1 MGSFSDFTGYANETG
16 ARLSEQPLVFEI
28 TRRLDATQR
37 EVFDFVSDIDR
48 LSEWIWLCKKSWAD
62 NSRAEAPG
70 EVGAVRMIQ
79 GPAGKPFRE
88 VIKTYEAPRM
98 LAYSAPD
105 AAFMGLCTEHLGV
118 LTCEPHPD
126 GGTVVCWQ
134 AYGRLPRASAKA
146 WGGKKLFQVAL
157 SNGLQNLERKFSRR

>member
-1 MGSFSDFTGYANETG
+1 MSAFSDFTGHANETG
-16 ARLSEQPLVFEI
+16 ARLSEQPLIFEV
-28 TRRLDATQR
+28 TRHLDATQR
-37 EVFDFVSDIDR
+37 EIFDFVSDIDR

-70 EVGAVRMIQ
+70 QVGAARMIQ

-88 VIKTYEAPRM
+88 VIKAFEAPRL
-98 LAYSAPD
+98 LAYSAD
-105 AAFMGLCTEHLGV
+105 DVALLGLCSDHLGV

-134 AYGRLPRASAKA
+134 AYGRLPRSSLKA

-157 SNGLQNLERKFSRR
+157 GNGMKSLERRFSRR